1 VLARLTCIA
10 AAAIVTSGC
19 VAEDP
24 SGAETDT
31 DAATTSTDDDDDA
44 SESEA
49 ASDPNPTSTPSE
61 GSSEATTASPE
72 TSDDATDSAEST
84 TTGEPEGPLPTPGC
98 GTTDLLG
105 ELDGT
110 IDVGGL
116 ARTYLLVQ
124 PENYDPDT
132 LYPIIFGFHGAYD
145 SPAGAQLGYRLE
157 QHWEGQAIVVYPGG
171 IPDFMTSGWGYSEG
185 SVDHD
190 FALALYEAI
199 GNAMCFDQ
207 RRAFTFGYSGGGFM
221 AHAMACFHGELFRG
235 VGAISAGLSA
245 SDCAAPMAVFAGH
258 GETDTTVAPANG
270 YAARD
275 LWLAVNG
282 CASTSTPT
290 GLEECVQYD
299 GCPEGYPVI
308 WCPHPGGHMFN
319 GWTAEASVDLF
330 RSLP

>member
-1 VLARLTCIA
+1 MTHLA
-10 AAAIVTSGC
+10 AAAAVATIAIWGC

-24 SGAETDT
+24 PGVATDT
-31 DAATTSTDDDDDA
+31 DAATSSTDDDDAEPTA

-61 GSSEATTASPE
+61 GSSEATTVPPE
-72 TSDDATDSAEST
+72 TTESAEST

-98 GTTDLLG
+98 GTTDLLA

-124 PENYDPDT
+124 PDDYDPDT

-157 QHWEGQAIVVYPGG
+157 EHWEGQAIVVYPAG
-171 IPDFMTSGWGYSEG
+171 IPDFMASGWGYADG
-185 SVDHD
+185 SIDHD

-207 RRAFTFGYSGGGFM
+207 RRAFTFGYSGGGYM

-245 SDCAAPMAVFAGH
+245 ADCAAPMAVFAGH
-258 GETDTTVAPANG
+258 GETDTTVPPANG

-275 LWLAVNG
+275 LWLSVNG

-290 GLEECVQYD
+290 GLEACVQYD
-299 GCPEGYPVI
+299 DCPEGYPVI
-308 WCPHPGGHMFN
+308 WCPHPGAHMFH
-319 GWTAEASVDLF
+319 GWTAQAAVDLF
-330 RSLP
+330 RSLPE